1 MTNEDYQLEE
11 LENAAVKKSNNAKR
25 VAAATGLLAA
35 GGAAGYAATQIPL
48 GSDEEMEDPLTEEDL
63 EGVADTGANQV
74 QEPETVSQSVQPAP
88 QYAAPSQS
96 ESQTEAEADV
106 SFDKTVHYYDENNN
120 LIMTSEEGTID
131 GRQFKLIDVDG
142 DMRADVLG
150 YDADGNGVINE
161 NEVVYLSGKDQIA
174 MGHST
179 SGHEDVFVDTHN
191 EHEPVVESEPFPYDI
206 DNEKDLA
213 DNNIHN
219 DFEDEKTGE
228 SYSHDYAEDNE
239 DYNNNGDVQSYNA
252 GSDYACNEE
261 DENVKDDSDYEYDSF
276 AENDSSEDSFDDLGS
291 DSIDLV

>member
-88 QYAAPSQS
+88 QYVAPSQS
-96 ESQTEAEADV
+96 ESQTEAETDV

-228 SYSHDYAEDNE
+228 SY
-239 DYNNNGDVQSYNA
+239 NA

-276 AENDSSEDSFDDLGS
+276 AENDSSEDSFDDLDS